1 MVTKEELWRCHLMQS
16 KLMSKK
22 SSKSSLIGGLSFT
35 WQKHN
40 RAETSES
47 NGYSDICLPSDLLSH
62 GVVGQLYDG
71 GRDW

>member
-1 MVTKEELWRCHLMQS
+1 MQS

-35 WQKHN
+35 WQKHVW
-40 RAETSES
+40 AETSES
-47 NGYSDICLPSDLLSH
+47 NGYSDICLPSLSH